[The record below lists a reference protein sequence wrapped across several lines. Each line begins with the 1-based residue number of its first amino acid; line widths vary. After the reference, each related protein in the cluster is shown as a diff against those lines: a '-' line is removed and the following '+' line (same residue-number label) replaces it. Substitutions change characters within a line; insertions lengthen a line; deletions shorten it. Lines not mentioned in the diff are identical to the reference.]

1 MDQTPP
7 ANPQSNIDTV
17 SYEAFVASLIKPP
30 KAILDTLSP
39 DKTNMLHML
48 VGLTGEAAGELSDAI
63 KKHVMY
69 DQPLDTVM
77 CKETGATIEQTIK
90 EELGDIAFYF
100 QGLLTQFGLS
110 LEDVQ
115 AANKAKL
122 RKRYEKGYS
131 DQAAKERLDKKQIQ

>member
-7 ANPQSNIDTV
+7 TTAPQSNIDTV
-17 SYEAFVASLIKPP
+17 AYAEFVASLIKPP
-30 KAILDTLSP
+30 EAILATLTP
-39 DKTNMLHML
+39 DKANMLHML
-48 VGLTGEAAGELSDAI
+48 VGLTGEASGELSDAI

-69 DQPLDTVM
+69 NQSLDTVM
-77 CKETGATIEQTIK
+77 CEKTGATIEQTIK

-100 QGLLTQFGLS
+100 QGLLNQFGLT

-115 AANKAKL
+115 TSNKAKL

-131 DQAAKERLDKKQIQ
+131 DQAAKARADKA